1 VSKNRLD
8 VIRIKPPG
16 GSFAPLA
23 AVRRRD
29 ERPRRIQLQLVK
41 ELV

>member
-16 GSFAPLA
+16 RARS
-23 AVRRRD
+23 RRL
-29 ERPRRIQLQLVK
+29 PPFNGATSVLVPSNFNW
-41 ELV
+41 